1 MENIAETDHVLNMR
15 KVLEVADNAIK
26 KNESPFAAGILYDGD
41 LFICHNLSRI
51 TGNPNMHAEV
61 VCINE
66 FCRKYKASKLN
77 EAIMYSSCEPCL
89 MCLHS
94 IFNVGINKLF
104 YSATIDDAIRYGSG
118 DISISVS
125 DYINKMN
132 MGIKIQGGLLRDEM
146 CDIFCKCIKL
156 RGEL

>member
-1 MENIAETDHVLNMR
+1 MGNINEVNHMLNMHR
-15 KVLEVADNAIK
+15 VLKAANDAIDK
-26 KNESPFAAGILYDGD
+26 DESPFAAGIWYNGKI
-41 LFICHNLSRI
+41 FICHNLSRT
-51 TGNPNMHAEV
+51 TGNPNMHAEI

-66 FCRKYKASKLN
+66 FCRKYRASKLKG
-77 EAIMYSSCEPCL
+77 AIMYSSCEPCL

-94 IFNVGINKLF
+94 IFNVGIHKLF

-118 DISISVS
+118 DVSIDVS
-125 DYINKMN
+125 SYVNIMN

-146 CDIFCKCIKL
+146 CNIFCKCIKM